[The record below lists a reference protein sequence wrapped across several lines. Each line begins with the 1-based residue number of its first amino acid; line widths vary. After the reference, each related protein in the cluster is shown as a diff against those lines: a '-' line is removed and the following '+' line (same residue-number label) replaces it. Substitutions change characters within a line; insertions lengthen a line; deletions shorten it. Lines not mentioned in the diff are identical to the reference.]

1 MRGRRAGAAGLL
13 AGIAIAGGG
22 YLYFRD
28 VLPATEREEA
38 PLAPV
43 VARSTVPV
51 ERATLRATEE
61 LDATLAYRGDG
72 VLVNRLLGTFTQVP
86 DDGAIMEQGDVVGE
100 VDGTRRIVLL
110 YGERPAWRAISADV
124 EGADVRQLEIA
135 LKELGYLG
143 AGLVPDRELGQVTE
157 DAIAERQRD
166 LGVGDDWR
174 VELGEVLFVPGP
186 VRIAARAVEPGEPA
200 RPGAPIARTT
210 SAERVVLLPLEADR
224 QDIRGVGDAG
234 TIELPDGT
242 ETPGRVEE
250 IGRVATR
257 SADGDLVVEVTIV
270 LDDPAVTGS
279 LDGAPVTVTIDRDVR
294 ADVLTVPV
302 DALLALAEGGYAV
315 ERVRADGTTEL
326 VGVLPGLFADDRVEV
341 TGELAPGDAV
351 VVPR

>member
-1 MRGRRAGAAGLL
+1 VRGLLAGTAGLL

-28 VLPATEREEA
+28 VLPATDQVEA
-38 PLAPV
+38 PVAPV
-43 VARSTVPV
+43 VARATVPV

-72 VLVNRLLGTFTQVP
+72 VLVNRLLGTYTQVP
-86 DDGAIMEQGDVVGE
+86 EEGAILEQGDVIAE
-100 VDGTRRIVLL
+100 VDGNRRIVLL
-110 YGERPAWRAISADV
+110 YGERPAWRAISADI
-124 EGADVRQLEIA
+124 EGSDVRQLETA
-135 LKELGYLG
+135 LKDLGYLG
-143 AGLVPDRELGQVTE
+143 SGLVPDRELTQVTE
-157 DAIAERQRD
+157 DAIAEWQRD
-166 LGVGDDWR
+166 LGVGDDGR
-174 VELGEVLFVPGP
+174 VELGEVIFVPGP

-200 RPGAPIARTT
+200 RPGAPVARTT

-224 QDIRGVGDAG
+224 QDILGIGDAV

-242 ETPGRVEE
+242 DTPGRVEE

-279 LDGAPVTVTIDRDVR
+279 LDGAPVTVTIDREVR
-294 ADVLTVPV
+294 ADVLAVPV

-315 ERVRADGTTEL
+315 ERVRADGATEL
-326 VGVLPGLFADDRVEV
+326 VAVMPGLFADDLVEV
-341 TGELAPGDAV
+341 TGELTAGDAV